1 MKRSE
6 EQKLNKD
13 KQKAEWLLGKDVDE
27 LTHIALTLGLPRYT
41 GKQLADWLYKK
52 QVKQIAE
59 MSNLSKAAREQVSA
73 CYEVGGFAPVEV
85 QQSVDGTK
93 KYLFPLSHRFFI
105 ESVLI
110 PDDDRATLC
119 VSSQAGCRMGC
130 RFCMTARQG
139 LQAHLTAGEIIS
151 QFQNIHETAQLT
163 NAVYMG
169 MGEPMDNLDE
179 VLKSLRILTSDWG
192 WGWSPRRIT
201 VSTIGILPQLK
212 RFLDESDCHLAIS
225 LHHPIDAERQAL
237 VPMQKVHPLA
247 DILALIRQYDFS
259 GQRRVSFEYIMFKG
273 VNDSLVCA
281 AALSRLLRG
290 LECRVNLIRYHAIPD
305 SPLQPSS
312 PETIALFQKKL
323 TEAGILVTLRASR
336 GEDILAAC
344 GLLSTKG
351 REATKKSP
359 HKNTDCANY

>member
-1 MKRSE
+1 M
-6 EQKLNKD
+6 
-13 KQKAEWLLGKDVDE
+13 EWLLGKDFDE
-27 LTHIALTLGLPRYT
+27 FTQIAVALGLPRYT
-41 GKQLADWLYKK
+41 GKQLADWLYKH
-52 QVKQIAE
+52 QVKQIGE
-59 MSNLSKAAREQVSA
+59 MTNLSKTAREKLSA
-73 CYEVGGFAPVEV
+73 MYEVGGFVPVKV

-93 KYLFPLSHRFFI
+93 KYLFPTSGQYYI
-105 ESVLI
+105 ESVMI
-110 PDDDRATLC
+110 PDEDRATLC

-151 QFQNIHETAQLT
+151 QFQNIDETAQLT

-169 MGEPMDNLDE
+169 MGEPMDNLNE
-179 VLKSLRILTSDWG
+179 VLKSLRILTSEWG

-225 LHHPIDAERQAL
+225 LHHPVDAERQVL
-237 VPMQKVHPLA
+237 VPMQKAHPLA

-273 VNDSLVCA
+273 VNDSLACA
-281 AALSRLLRG
+281 AALSRLLKG

-305 SPLQPSS
+305 SVLQPSS
-312 PETIALFQKKL
+312 SEAIASFQKRL
-323 TEAGILVTLRASR
+323 TEAGVLVTVRASR

-344 GLLSTKG
+344 GLLSTKSNHG
-351 REATKKSP
+351 
-359 HKNTDCANY
+359 Y